1 MTLESPI
8 FGKGFKMFP
17 QLKDQYA
24 EAFVHESDN
33 HNMYL
38 YISSQMGIPAL
49 ITFVWIFY
57 RMYQM
62 SKRVAKAAPDG
73 FGRVIGLGG
82 IATAVSVGVVN
93 IFGSRMVGIEVCGYV
108 WIYLAIIIHLF
119 HELNNTPEQEVKHK

>member
-17 QLKDQYA
+17 QLKNQYT
-24 EAFVHESDN
+24 EIFVHESDN

-49 ITFVWIFY
+49 ITFLLIFY

-73 FGRVIGLGG
+73 FGQVIGLGG
-82 IATAVSVGVVN
+82 VSTVVSVGVVN

-119 HELNNTPEQEVKHK
+119 HELHNTTEQEVKQK